1 MKIERSLMR
10 SGWMERNQLGC
21 VKGSLASKEG
31 LVMASIISNITKK
44 RRRQT
49 ELCCDVAKAHDSIN
63 HEWMLL
69 VMQQAGVE
77 MRIIQVVADM
87 AEKWRIACSVEGGAV
102 AEQGQNRHLAGR
114 FPHALCSA

>member
-1 MKIERSLMR
+1 MR
-10 SGWMERNQLGC
+10 SGWMERKQLGC

-31 LVMASIISNITKK
+31 LLMASTISNITKK
-44 RRRQT
+44 RRRLT

-77 MRIIQVVADM
+77 MRIIQVVSDM

-102 AEQGQNRHLAGR
+102 ADQGQNRHLAGR
-114 FPHALCSA
+114 FPHALCSS

>member
-1 MKIERSLMR
+1 MR
-10 SGWMERNQLGC
+10 SEWMERNQLGC

-31 LVMASIISNITKK
+31 LLMASMVSNITKK

-49 ELCCDVAKAHDSIN
+49 ELCCDVAKAYDSIN

-77 MRIIQVVADM
+77 MRIIQVVSDM

-102 AEQGQNRHLAGR
+102 ADQGQNRHLAGR